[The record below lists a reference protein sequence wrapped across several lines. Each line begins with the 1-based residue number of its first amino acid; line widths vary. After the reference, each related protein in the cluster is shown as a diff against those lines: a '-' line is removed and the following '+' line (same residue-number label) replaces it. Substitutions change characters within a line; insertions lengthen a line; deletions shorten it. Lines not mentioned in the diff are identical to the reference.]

1 MMRRTLCSGLLAL
14 LLALSAVHAVP
25 AAEIRLTGK
34 VVTTVTRA
42 APMPFN
48 GIVDEV
54 LVRPGDAVEQGAPL
68 VRYHL
73 QDEAARVLQR
83 ELITGAG
90 TEEER
95 GQILNLRQQQTEI
108 EAQRNKARQLA
119 ASGLGSR
126 QASSRIEANYESIQR
141 RIDLLKL
148 TIDKREKTFAARLK
162 ELEGYF
168 GQKLDP
174 RGELPETLTLTSPI
188 KGYVLAVTAE
198 TSPGSLLS
206 QSSTP
211 VSVGQLNPVLIRVP
225 VYEADINSIAV
236 DDVATVQ
243 IPSLQD
249 KEFMATVSEI
259 SWASTDMNV
268 GNPSYY
274 TVELTVPNPT
284 LELKPGFKAIV
295 LFQK

>member
-1 MMRRTLCSGLLAL
+1 MRFAVVLCLAAL
-14 LLALSAVHAVP
+14 FAASLAQP
-25 AAEIRLTGK
+25 GQAAEIRLTGK

-48 GIVDEV
+48 AVVDEV
-54 LVRPGDAVEQGAPL
+54 LVRPGDAVEEGAPL

-83 ELITGAG
+83 EIVTGAG
-90 TEEER
+90 TENER
-95 GQILNLRQQQTEI
+95 GQILSLRQQLTDI

-126 QASSRIEANYESIQR
+126 QASSRLDASYDSIQR
-141 RIDLLKL
+141 RIELLKL
-148 TIDKREKTFAARLK
+148 TIEKQEKNFAARLR

-174 RGELPETLTLTSPI
+174 QGELPQTLTLTSPI
-188 KGYVLAVTAE
+188 AGYVLSVSAGAN
-198 TSPGSLLS
+198 PGSLL
-206 QSSTP
+206 QAGSTP
-211 VSVGQLNPVLIRVP
+211 VSVGQLNPVIIRVP
-225 VYEADINSIAV
+225 VYEADVNSLAV
-236 DDVATVQ
+236 GDVATVQ

-249 KEFMATVSEI
+249 REFMATVSEI
-259 SWASTDMNV
+259 SWTSTDMNV

-274 TVELTVPNPT
+274 SVELTVPNPS

-295 LFQK
+295 RFDK

>member
-1 MMRRTLCSGLLAL
+1 MHHMLHTGLLAVIV
-14 LLALSAVHAVP
+14 ALGVVQAAF

-34 VVTTVTRA
+34 VVTTVTRVA
-42 APMPFN
+42 VMPFN

-54 LVRPGDAVEQGAPL
+54 LVRPGDAVERGAPL
-68 VRYHL
+68 LRYHL
-73 QDEAARVLQR
+73 QDEAARMLQR

-95 GQILNLRQQQTEI
+95 GQILSLRQQQNEI

-126 QASSRIEANYESIQR
+126 KASSRLEAGYESIQR
-141 RIDLLKL
+141 RIDLLEL
-148 TIDKREKTFAARLK
+148 AIDKREKTFAARLE

-168 GQKLDP
+168 GQKLDLA
-174 RGELPETLTLTSPI
+174 GDLPQTLTLTSPI
-188 KGYVLAVTAE
+188 SGYVLAMTAE
-198 TSPGSLLS
+198 TSPGALLA
-206 QSSTP
+206 QGATP
-211 VSVGQLNPVLIRVP
+211 ISVGQLNPVIIRVP
-225 VYEADINSIAV
+225 VYEADVNSIAV

-284 LELKPGFKAIV
+284 LELKPGFQAIV
-295 LFQK
+295 LFNK

>member
-1 MMRRTLCSGLLAL
+1 MYRVLRSGLLAACL
-14 LLALSAVHAVP
+14 VLSIAAAVP
-25 AAEIRLTGK
+25 AADIRLTGK
-34 VVTTVTRA
+34 VVTTVTRV

-48 GIVDEV
+48 GVVDEV

-68 VRYHL
+68 LRYHL
-73 QDEAARVLQR
+73 EDEAARVLQR
-83 ELITGAG
+83 ELITGAS
-90 TEEER
+90 TEGDR
-95 GQILNLRQQQTEI
+95 SQILSLQQQQKEI

-126 QASSRIEANYESIQR
+126 QASSRLEANYESLQR

-148 TIDKREKTFAARLK
+148 TVDKREKTFAARLR

-174 RGELPETLTLTSPI
+174 RGDLPESLTLTAPI
-188 KGYVLAVTAE
+188 SGYVLSVTAE
-198 TSPGSLLS
+198 TSPGSLLRQGS
-206 QSSTP
+206 AP

-225 VYEADINSIAV
+225 VYEADVNSIGV
-236 DDVATVQ
+236 GDVATVQ

-249 KEFMATVSEI
+249 KEFMASVSEI

-295 LFQK
+295 LFKK

>member
-1 MMRRTLCSGLLAL
+1 MRFAIAGCLAVLLAAFL
-14 LLALSAVHAVP
+14 VQTGH

-34 VVTTVTRA
+34 VVTTVTRE

-48 GIVDEV
+48 AVVDEV
-54 LVRPGDAVEQGAPL
+54 LVRPGDAVEEGTPL

-83 ELITGAG
+83 EVLTGAG
-90 TEEER
+90 TENER
-95 GQILNLRQQQTEI
+95 GQILSLRQQLTDI

-126 QASSRIEANYESIQR
+126 AASSRLDANYESVKR
-141 RIDLLKL
+141 RIELLKL
-148 TIDKREKTFAARLK
+148 TIEKQEKNFAARMR

-174 RGELPETLTLTSPI
+174 QGELPQTLTLTSPI
-188 KGYVLAVTAE
+188 AGYVLSVSAGA
-198 TSPGSLLS
+198 SPGALLPAGS
-206 QSSTP
+206 MP

-236 DDVATVQ
+236 NDVATVQ

-274 TVELTVPNPT
+274 TVELTVPNPS

-295 LFQK
+295 RFDK

>member
-1 MMRRTLCSGLLAL
+1 MHHTLRSGLLAVIM
-14 LLALSAVHAVP
+14 ALCFVQTVP

-68 VRYHL
+68 LRYHL
-73 QDEAARVLQR
+73 QEEAARMLQR
-83 ELITGAG
+83 ELITGAA

-95 GQILNLRQQQTEI
+95 GQILSLRQQQTEI
-108 EAQRNKARQLA
+108 EAQRNKARQLV

-126 QASSRIEANYESIQR
+126 QASSRLEASYESIQN
-141 RIDLLKL
+141 RIELLKIA
-148 TIDKREKTFAARLK
+148 IDKREKTFAARLK

-174 RGELPETLTLTSPI
+174 RGDLPETLTLTSPI
-188 KGYVLAVTAE
+188 NGYVLAVTAE

-206 QSSTP
+206 QGSMP
-211 VSVGQLNPVLIRVP
+211 VSVGQLNPVIIRVP
-225 VYEADINSIAV
+225 VYEADVNSIAV

-243 IPSLQD
+243 IPFLKD

-295 LFQK
+295 LFNK

>member
-1 MMRRTLCSGLLAL
+1 MALCF
-14 LLALSAVHAVP
+14 VQTVP

-68 VRYHL
+68 LRYHL
-73 QDEAARVLQR
+73 QEEAARMLQR
-83 ELITGAG
+83 ELITGAA

-95 GQILNLRQQQTEI
+95 GQILSLRQQQTEI
-108 EAQRNKARQLA
+108 EAQRNKARQLV

-126 QASSRIEANYESIQR
+126 QASSRLEASYESIQN
-141 RIDLLKL
+141 RIELLKIA
-148 TIDKREKTFAARLK
+148 IDKREKTFAARLK

-174 RGELPETLTLTSPI
+174 RGDLPETLTLTSPI
-188 KGYVLAVTAE
+188 NGYVLAVTAE

-206 QSSTP
+206 QGSMP
-211 VSVGQLNPVLIRVP
+211 VSVGQLNPVIIRVP
-225 VYEADINSIAV
+225 VYEADVNSIAV

-243 IPSLQD
+243 IPSLKD

-295 LFQK
+295 LFNK

>member
-1 MMRRTLCSGLLAL
+1 MRHTLLSGLLAVIM
-14 LLALSAVHAVP
+14 ALCLVQAVP

-68 VRYHL
+68 LRYHL
-73 QDEAARVLQR
+73 QEEAARMLQR
-83 ELITGAG
+83 ELITGAA

-95 GQILNLRQQQTEI
+95 GQILSLRQQQTEI

-126 QASSRIEANYESIQR
+126 QASSRLEASYESLQS
-141 RIDLLKL
+141 RIELLNIA
-148 TIDKREKTFAARLK
+148 IDKREKTFAARLK

-174 RGELPETLTLTSPI
+174 RGDLPETLTLTSPI
-188 KGYVLAVTAE
+188 NGYVLAVTAE
-198 TSPGSLLS
+198 TSPGSLLGQGS
-206 QSSTP
+206 MP
-211 VSVGQLNPVLIRVP
+211 ISVGQLNPVLIRVP
-225 VYEADINSIAV
+225 VYEADVNSIAV

-249 KEFMATVSEI
+249 KEFVATVSEI

-295 LFQK
+295 LFNK

>member
-14 LLALSAVHAVP
+14 LVVLGAVHAVP

-73 QDEAARVLQR
+73 QDEAARVLR
-83 ELITGAG
+83 HELINGAG
-90 TEEER
+90 SEGER
-95 GQILNLRQQQTEI
+95 SQILTLRQQLSEI

-126 QASSRIEANYESIQR
+126 QASSRVEANYESIQR

-148 TIDKREKTFAARLK
+148 AIDKREKTFAARLK

-174 RGELPETLTLTSPI
+174 RGELPESLTLTSPI
-188 KGYVLAVTAE
+188 SGYVLSVAAE
-198 TSPGSLLS
+198 ASPGSLLGAGFP
-206 QSSTP
+206 P
-211 VSVGQLNPVLIRVP
+211 VSVGQLNPVIIRVP
-225 VYEADINSIAV
+225 VYEADVNSISV

-249 KEFMATVSEI
+249 KEFAATVSEI

-295 LFQK
+295 LFKK

>member
-1 MMRRTLCSGLLAL
+1 MYRVLRSGLLAACL
-14 LLALSAVHAVP
+14 VLSIAAAVP

-34 VVTTVTRA
+34 VVTTVTRV

-48 GIVDEV
+48 GVVDEV

-68 VRYHL
+68 LRYHL
-73 QDEAARVLQR
+73 EDEAARVLQR
-83 ELITGAG
+83 ELITGAS
-90 TEEER
+90 TEGDR
-95 GQILNLRQQQTEI
+95 SQILSLQQQQKEI

-126 QASSRIEANYESIQR
+126 QASSRLEANYESLQR
-141 RIDLLKL
+141 RIDLLRL
-148 TIDKREKTFAARLK
+148 TVDKREKTFAARLR

-174 RGELPETLTLTSPI
+174 RGDLPESLTLTAPI
-188 KGYVLAVTAE
+188 SGYVLSVTAE
-198 TSPGSLLS
+198 TSPGSLLRQGS
-206 QSSTP
+206 AP

-225 VYEADINSIAV
+225 VYEADVNSIGV
-236 DDVATVQ
+236 GDVATVQ

-249 KEFMATVSEI
+249 KEFMASVSEI

-295 LFQK
+295 LFKK

>member
-1 MMRRTLCSGLLAL
+1 MRFAITVIVAALLA
-14 LLALSAVHAVP
+14 AVVAQPGH

-48 GIVDEV
+48 AVVDEV
-54 LVRPGDAVEQGAPL
+54 LVQPGDPVEAGAPL
-68 VRYHL
+68 LRYHL

-83 ELITGAG
+83 EVVTGAG
-90 TEEER
+90 TEGER
-95 GQILNLRQQQTEI
+95 SQILSLRQELTDI

-126 QASSRIEANYESIQR
+126 QASSRLDANYESVQR
-141 RIDLLKL
+141 RIELLKL
-148 TIDKREKTFAARLK
+148 TIAKQEKNFAARMR

-174 RGELPETLTLTSPI
+174 QGELPQTLTLTSPI
-188 KGYVLAVTAE
+188 AGYVLSVSAG
-198 TSPGSLLS
+198 TSPGSLLPAGA
-206 QSSTP
+206 TP
-211 VSVGQLNPVLIRVP
+211 VSVGQLNPVIIRVP
-225 VYEADINSIAV
+225 VYEAVVNSLAV
-236 DDVATVQ
+236 GDVATVQ

-274 TVELTVPNPT
+274 TVELTVPNPA
-284 LELKPGFKAIV
+284 LELKPGFQAIV
-295 LFQK
+295 RFNK

>member
-1 MMRRTLCSGLLAL
+1 MYRVLRSGLLA
-14 LLALSAVHAVP
+14 ACIVLSIAAAVP

-34 VVTTVTRA
+34 VVTTVTRV

-48 GIVDEV
+48 GVVDEV

-68 VRYHL
+68 LRYHL
-73 QDEAARVLQR
+73 EDEAARVLQR
-83 ELITGAG
+83 ELITGAS
-90 TEEER
+90 TEGDR
-95 GQILNLRQQQTEI
+95 SQILSLQQQQKEI

-126 QASSRIEANYESIQR
+126 QASSRLEANYESLQR

-148 TIDKREKTFAARLK
+148 TVDKREKTFAARLR

-174 RGELPETLTLTSPI
+174 RGDLPESLTLTAPI
-188 KGYVLAVTAE
+188 SGYVLSVTAE
-198 TSPGSLLS
+198 TSPGSLLRQGS
-206 QSSTP
+206 AP

-225 VYEADINSIAV
+225 VYEADVNSIGV
-236 DDVATVQ
+236 GDVATVQ

-249 KEFMATVSEI
+249 KEFMASVSEI

-295 LFQK
+295 LFKK

>member
-1 MMRRTLCSGLLAL
+1 MRFAVTFLLTVLLAA
-14 LLALSAVHAVP
+14 LAVRSGY

-42 APMPFN
+42 ALMPFN
-48 GIVDEV
+48 AVVDEV
-54 LVRPGDAVEQGAPL
+54 LVQPGDAVEEGAPL
-68 VRYHL
+68 MRYHL
-73 QDEAARVLQR
+73 QDEAARMLQR
-83 ELITGAG
+83 EVVTGAG
-90 TEEER
+90 TEGER
-95 GQILNLRQQQTEI
+95 SQILSLRQELTDI

-126 QASSRIEANYESIQR
+126 QASSRLDANYDSIQR
-141 RIDLLKL
+141 RIELLKL
-148 TIDKREKTFAARLK
+148 TIAKQEKNFAARMR

-174 RGELPETLTLTSPI
+174 QGELPQTLTLTSPI
-188 KGYVLAVTAE
+188 AGYVLSVSAGTN
-198 TSPGSLLS
+198 PGSLL
-206 QSSTP
+206 QAGAAP
-211 VSVGQLNPVLIRVP
+211 VSVGQLNPVIIRVP
-225 VYEADINSIAV
+225 VYEADVNRIAV
-236 DDVATVQ
+236 NDVATVQ

-274 TVELTVPNPT
+274 TVELTVPNPA
-284 LELKPGFKAIV
+284 LELKPGFQAIV
-295 LFQK
+295 RFNK

>member
-1 MMRRTLCSGLLAL
+1 MRFAVAICLAALFAATLVRPG
-14 LLALSAVHAVP
+14 H

-34 VVTTVTRA
+34 VVTTVTRE

-48 GIVDEV
+48 AVVDEV
-54 LVRPGDAVEQGAPL
+54 LVRPGDAVEQGSPL

-83 ELITGAG
+83 EVLTGAG
-90 TEEER
+90 TENER
-95 GQILNLRQQQTEI
+95 GQILSLRQQLTDI

-126 QASSRIEANYESIQR
+126 AASSRLDANYESVKR
-141 RIDLLKL
+141 RIELLKL
-148 TIDKREKTFAARLK
+148 TIEKQEKNFAARMR

-174 RGELPETLTLTSPI
+174 QGELPQTLTLTSPI
-188 KGYVLAVTAE
+188 AGYVLSVSAGA
-198 TSPGSLLS
+198 SPGSLLPAGA
-206 QSSTP
+206 TP
-211 VSVGQLNPVLIRVP
+211 VSVGQLNPVIIRVP
-225 VYEADINSIAV
+225 VYEADVNSIAV
-236 DDVATVQ
+236 NDVATVQ

-274 TVELTVPNPT
+274 TVELTVPNPS

-295 LFQK
+295 RFDK

>member
-1 MMRRTLCSGLLAL
+1 MYRVLRSGLLAACL
-14 LLALSAVHAVP
+14 VLSIAAAVP
-25 AAEIRLTGK
+25 AADIRLTGK
-34 VVTTVTRA
+34 VVTTVTRV

-48 GIVDEV
+48 GVVDEV
-54 LVRPGDAVEQGAPL
+54 LVRPGDAVEKGAPL
-68 VRYHL
+68 LRYHL
-73 QDEAARVLQR
+73 EDEAARVLQR
-83 ELITGAG
+83 ELISGAS
-90 TEEER
+90 TEGDR
-95 GQILNLRQQQTEI
+95 SQILSLQQQQKEI

-126 QASSRIEANYESIQR
+126 QASSRLEANYESLQR

-148 TIDKREKTFAARLK
+148 TVDKREKTFAARLR

-174 RGELPETLTLTSPI
+174 RGDLPESLTLTAPI
-188 KGYVLAVTAE
+188 SGYVLSVTAE
-198 TSPGSLLS
+198 TSPGSLLRQGS
-206 QSSTP
+206 AP

-225 VYEADINSIAV
+225 VYEADVNSIGV
-236 DDVATVQ
+236 GDVATVQ

-249 KEFMATVSEI
+249 KEFMASVSEI

-295 LFQK
+295 LFKK

>member
-1 MMRRTLCSGLLAL
+1 MYRVLRSGLLAACL
-14 LLALSAVHAVP
+14 VLSIAAAVP

-34 VVTTVTRA
+34 VVTTVTRV

-48 GIVDEV
+48 GVVDEV
-54 LVRPGDAVEQGAPL
+54 LVRPGDAVEKGAPL
-68 VRYHL
+68 LRYHL
-73 QDEAARVLQR
+73 EDEAARVLQR
-83 ELITGAG
+83 ELITGAS
-90 TEEER
+90 TEGDR
-95 GQILNLRQQQTEI
+95 SQILSLQQQQKEI

-126 QASSRIEANYESIQR
+126 QASSRLEANYESLQR

-148 TIDKREKTFAARLK
+148 TVDKREKTFAARLR

-174 RGELPETLTLTSPI
+174 RGDLPESLTLTAPI
-188 KGYVLAVTAE
+188 SGYVLSVTAE
-198 TSPGSLLS
+198 TSPGSLLRQGS
-206 QSSTP
+206 AP

-225 VYEADINSIAV
+225 VYEADVNSIGV
-236 DDVATVQ
+236 GDVATVQ

-249 KEFMATVSEI
+249 KEFMASVSEI

-295 LFQK
+295 LFKK

>member
-1 MMRRTLCSGLLAL
+1 MRFAVTFLLTVLLAA
-14 LLALSAVHAVP
+14 LAVRSGY

-42 APMPFN
+42 ALMPFN
-48 GIVDEV
+48 AVVDEV
-54 LVRPGDAVEQGAPL
+54 LVQPGDAVEEGAPL
-68 VRYHL
+68 MRYHL
-73 QDEAARVLQR
+73 QDEAARMLQR
-83 ELITGAG
+83 EVVTGAG
-90 TEEER
+90 TEGER
-95 GQILNLRQQQTEI
+95 SQILSLRQELTDI

-126 QASSRIEANYESIQR
+126 QASSRLDANYDSIQR
-141 RIDLLKL
+141 RIELLKL
-148 TIDKREKTFAARLK
+148 TIAKQEKNFAARMR

-174 RGELPETLTLTSPI
+174 QGELPQTLTLTSPI
-188 KGYVLAVTAE
+188 AGYVLSVSAGTN
-198 TSPGSLLS
+198 PGSLL
-206 QSSTP
+206 QAGAAP
-211 VSVGQLNPVLIRVP
+211 VSVGQLNPVIIRVP
-225 VYEADINSIAV
+225 VYEADVNRIAV
-236 DDVATVQ
+236 NDVTTVQ

-274 TVELTVPNPT
+274 TVELTVPNPA
-284 LELKPGFKAIV
+284 LELKPGFQAIV
-295 LFQK
+295 RFNK

>member
-1 MMRRTLCSGLLAL
+1 MRFAVTFLLTVLLAA
-14 LLALSAVHAVP
+14 LAVRSGY

-42 APMPFN
+42 ALMPFN
-48 GIVDEV
+48 AVVDEV
-54 LVRPGDAVEQGAPL
+54 LVQPGDPVEEGAPL
-68 VRYHL
+68 MRYHL
-73 QDEAARVLQR
+73 QDEAARMLQR
-83 ELITGAG
+83 EVVTGAG
-90 TEEER
+90 TEGER
-95 GQILNLRQQQTEI
+95 SQILSLRQELTDI

-126 QASSRIEANYESIQR
+126 QASSRLDANYDSIQR
-141 RIDLLKL
+141 RIELLKL
-148 TIDKREKTFAARLK
+148 TIAKQEKNFAARMR

-174 RGELPETLTLTSPI
+174 QGELPQTLTLTSPI
-188 KGYVLAVTAE
+188 AGYVLSVSAGTN
-198 TSPGSLLS
+198 PGSLL
-206 QSSTP
+206 QAGAAP
-211 VSVGQLNPVLIRVP
+211 VSVGQLNPVIIRVP
-225 VYEADINSIAV
+225 VYEADVNRIAV
-236 DDVATVQ
+236 NDVATVQ

-274 TVELTVPNPT
+274 TVELTVPNPA
-284 LELKPGFKAIV
+284 LELKPGFQAIV
-295 LFQK
+295 RFNK

>member
-1 MMRRTLCSGLLAL
+1 MRFAVTFLLTVLLAA
-14 LLALSAVHAVP
+14 LAVRSGY

-42 APMPFN
+42 ALMPFN
-48 GIVDEV
+48 AVVDEV
-54 LVRPGDAVEQGAPL
+54 LVQPGDAVEEGAPL
-68 VRYHL
+68 MLYHL
-73 QDEAARVLQR
+73 QDEAARMLQR
-83 ELITGAG
+83 EVVTGAG
-90 TEEER
+90 TEGER
-95 GQILNLRQQQTEI
+95 SQILSLRQELTDI

-126 QASSRIEANYESIQR
+126 QASSRLDANYDSIQR
-141 RIDLLKL
+141 RIELLKL
-148 TIDKREKTFAARLK
+148 TIAKQEKNFAARMR

-174 RGELPETLTLTSPI
+174 QGELPQTLTLTSPI
-188 KGYVLAVTAE
+188 AGYVLSVSAGTN
-198 TSPGSLLS
+198 PGSLL
-206 QSSTP
+206 QAGAAP
-211 VSVGQLNPVLIRVP
+211 VSVGQLNPVIIRVP
-225 VYEADINSIAV
+225 VYEADVNRIAV
-236 DDVATVQ
+236 NDVATVQ

-274 TVELTVPNPT
+274 TVELTVPNPA
-284 LELKPGFKAIV
+284 LELKPGFQAIV
-295 LFQK
+295 RFNK

>member
-1 MMRRTLCSGLLAL
+1 MHITLRSGLLAAI
-14 LLALSAVHAVP
+14 LALSLVQAVP

-34 VVTTVTRA
+34 VVTTVTRV

-68 VRYHL
+68 LRYHL

-83 ELITGAG
+83 ELITGAS
-90 TEEER
+90 TEAER
-95 GQILNLRQQQTEI
+95 SQILSLRQQQTEI

-126 QASSRIEANYESIQR
+126 QASSRLEANYESLQR
-141 RIDLLKL
+141 RIELLKL
-148 TIDKREKTFAARLK
+148 TVDKREKTFAARLK

-174 RGELPETLTLTSPI
+174 RGELPESLTLTAPI
-188 KGYVLAVTAE
+188 SGYVLSVTAE
-198 TSPGSLLS
+198 TSPGSLLRQGAS
-206 QSSTP
+206 P
-211 VSVGQLNPVLIRVP
+211 VSVGQLNPVIIRVP
-225 VYEADINSIAV
+225 VYEADVNSIAV
-236 DDVATVQ
+236 NDVATVQ

-249 KEFMATVSEI
+249 KEFAATVSEI

-295 LFQK
+295 LFKK

>member
-1 MMRRTLCSGLLAL
+1 MFRVLRFGLLAVCL
-14 LLALSAVHAVP
+14 LLSVVEAAP

-68 VRYHL
+68 LRYHL
-73 QDEAARVLQR
+73 QEEAARMLQR
-83 ELITGAG
+83 ELITGAA

-95 GQILNLRQQQTEI
+95 GQILSLRQQQTEI

-126 QASSRIEANYESIQR
+126 QASSRLEASYESIQR
-141 RIDLLKL
+141 RIDLLKM

-168 GQKLDP
+168 GQTLDP
-174 RGELPETLTLTSPI
+174 REDLPESLTLTSPI
-188 KGYVLAVTAE
+188 SGYVLSVTAE
-198 TSPGSLLS
+198 TSPGSLLG
-206 QSSTP
+206 QGMAP

-225 VYEADINSIAV
+225 VYEADVNSIAV

-284 LELKPGFKAIV
+284 LELKPGFNAIV
-295 LFQK
+295 LFTK

>member
-1 MMRRTLCSGLLAL
+1 MRRMLHSGLLAVCF
-14 LLALSAVHAVP
+14 ALSIVQAVP
-25 AAEIRLTGK
+25 AAEVRLTGK
-34 VVTTVTRA
+34 VVTTVTRV

-48 GIVDEV
+48 GVVDEV

-68 VRYHL
+68 LRYHL
-73 QDEAARVLQR
+73 EDEAARVLQR
-83 ELITGAG
+83 ELITGAS
-90 TEEER
+90 TEGDR
-95 GQILNLRQQQTEI
+95 SQILSLQQQQKEI

-126 QASSRIEANYESIQR
+126 QASSRLEANYESIQR
-141 RIDLLKL
+141 RIELLKL
-148 TIDKREKTFAARLK
+148 TIEKREKTFAARLR

-174 RGELPETLTLTSPI
+174 RGDLPETLTLTAPI
-188 KGYVLAVTAE
+188 SGYVLSVTAE
-198 TSPGSLLS
+198 TSPGSLLR
-206 QSSTP
+206 QGAAP
-211 VSVGQLNPVLIRVP
+211 ISVGQLNPVLIRVP
-225 VYEADINSIAV
+225 VYEADVNSIAV

-249 KEFMATVSEI
+249 KEFAATVSEI

-295 LFQK
+295 LFKK

>member
-1 MMRRTLCSGLLAL
+1 MRRTLCLGLLAVVMT
-14 LLALSAVHAVP
+14 LSAVQRVC

-54 LVRPGDAVEQGAPL
+54 LVRPGDAVKQGDPL
-68 VRYHL
+68 LRYHL

-83 ELITGAG
+83 ELITGAA
-90 TEEER
+90 TEGER
-95 GQILNLRQQQTEI
+95 SQILTLRQQQTEI

-126 QASSRIEANYESIQR
+126 QASSRLEASYESIQR

-148 TIDKREKTFAARLK
+148 TIDKREKTFAARLA

-174 RGELPETLTLTSPI
+174 RGDLPETLTLTSPI
-188 KGYVLAVTAE
+188 SGYVLSVAAE
-198 TSPGSLLS
+198 ASPGSLLG
-206 QSSTP
+206 QGFAP
-211 VSVGQLNPVLIRVP
+211 VSVGQLNPVIIRVP

-295 LFQK
+295 LFKK

>member
-1 MMRRTLCSGLLAL
+1 MRFAVVLCLAAL
-14 LLALSAVHAVP
+14 FAACLAQP
-25 AAEIRLTGK
+25 GQAAEIRLTGK

-48 GIVDEV
+48 AVVDEV
-54 LVRPGDAVEQGAPL
+54 LVRPGDAVEEGAPL

-83 ELITGAG
+83 EIVTGAG
-90 TEEER
+90 TENER
-95 GQILNLRQQQTEI
+95 SQILSLRQQLTDI

-126 QASSRIEANYESIQR
+126 QASSRLDANYDSIQR
-141 RIDLLKL
+141 RIELLKL
-148 TIDKREKTFAARLK
+148 TIEKQEKNFAARLR

-174 RGELPETLTLTSPI
+174 QRELPQTLTLTAPI
-188 KGYVLAVTAE
+188 AGYVLSVSAGAN
-198 TSPGSLLS
+198 PGSLL
-206 QSSTP
+206 QAGATP
-211 VSVGQLNPVLIRVP
+211 VSVGQLNPVIIRVP
-225 VYEADINSIAV
+225 VYEADVNSLAV
-236 DDVATVQ
+236 GDVATVQ

-259 SWASTDMNV
+259 SWASTDMDV

-274 TVELTVPNPT
+274 TVELTVPNPS

-295 LFQK
+295 RFEK

>member
-1 MMRRTLCSGLLAL
+1 MRRTLCSGLLAVC
-14 LLALSAVHAVP
+14 LALSCVHAVP
-25 AAEIRLTGK
+25 AAEVRLTGK
-34 VVTTVTRA
+34 VVTMVTRA

-68 VRYHL
+68 LRYHL
-73 QDEAARVLQR
+73 QEEAARVLQR

-95 GQILNLRQQQTEI
+95 GQILSLRQQQTEI

-126 QASSRIEANYESIQR
+126 QASSRLEASYESIQR
-141 RIDLLKL
+141 RIDLLEL
-148 TIDKREKTFAARLK
+148 AIEKREKTFAARLE

-198 TSPGSLLS
+198 TSPGALLG
-206 QSSTP
+206 QGSTP

-225 VYEADINSIAV
+225 VYEADVNSIAV

-243 IPSLQD
+243 IPSLRD

-259 SWASTDMNV
+259 SWASTDMSV

-274 TVELTVPNPT
+274 TVELMVPNPT

-295 LFQK
+295 LFNK

>member
-1 MMRRTLCSGLLAL
+1 MRHMLRTGLLA
-14 LLALSAVHAVP
+14 AYFVLSIVQAAPAV
-25 AAEIRLTGK
+25 EIRLTGK

-54 LVRPGDAVEQGAPL
+54 LVRPGDAVEQGSPL
-68 VRYHL
+68 LRYHL

-90 TEEER
+90 TEGER
-95 GQILNLRQQQTEI
+95 SQVLTLRQQQTEI

-126 QASSRIEANYESIQR
+126 QASSRLEANYESIQR
-141 RIDLLKL
+141 RIDLLNL
-148 TIDKREKTFAARLK
+148 TIEKREKTFAARLE

-174 RGELPETLTLTSPI
+174 RGDLPQTLTLTSPI
-188 KGYVLAVTAE
+188 SGYVLAVTAE
-198 TSPGSLLS
+198 TSPGSLLGQGS
-206 QSSTP
+206 AP
-211 VSVGQLNPVLIRVP
+211 ISVGQLNPVLIRVP
-225 VYEADINSIAV
+225 VYEADVNNIAV

-295 LFQK
+295 LFKK